1 MTESV
6 SIERFDHSTL
16 YASLRRRK
24 PPLETLR
31 DASRLRCVAQA
42 RIMRRELSKI
52 NDLHRTHRAP
62 PQRQTTHDERKDRKT
77 PGSRG
82 ADLAFVRP
90 MRRSLTSN
98 LLTMNRLALC
108 PHKVEILGLLRPSPV
123 GNLTPSPATHNPQPG
138 DSLQRAHASLG
149 MISIIYNSIVL
160 HLQTA

>member
-16 YASLRRRK
+16 YVSLRRRK

-62 PQRQTTHDERKDRKT
+62 PNDKRRTTSEKT
-77 PGSRG
+77 GKHPVRG
-82 ADLAFVRP
+82 AQT
-90 MRRSLTSN
+90 SLSCVQC
-98 LLTMNRLALC
+98 AA
-108 PHKVEILGLLRPSPV
+108 V
-123 GNLTPSPATHNPQPG
+123 
-138 DSLQRAHASLG
+138 
-149 MISIIYNSIVL
+149 
-160 HLQTA
+160 